1 MHAVKCTTA
10 KKDSF
15 SCNPA
20 LGGAFVGVMMETE
33 VYESVVREHKDRVF
47 SYAVWMLREREDAR
61 DVAQEALIRLWKHRD
76 QVKPASAR
84 AWLLTTTH
92 RLCLDRLRHR
102 KRWQELPLD
111 VPGAEQAT
119 REASPERLAAAY
131 EAVSEVGR
139 ALGELGPQDRAVVVL
154 REIEGL
160 GYREIAESLD
170 IPLGTLKARLH
181 RARLRLRHQLID
193 AGVTP

>member
-1 MHAVKCTTA
+1 
-10 KKDSF
+10 
-15 SCNPA
+15 
-20 LGGAFVGVMMETE
+20 MMNTE

-47 SYAVWMLREREDAR
+47 SYAVWMLREREDSR
-61 DVAQEALIRLWKHRD
+61 DVAQEALIRLWKHRE
-76 QVKPASAR
+76 QVKPESAR

-102 KRWQELPLD
+102 KRWQERPLE

-119 REASPERLAAAY
+119 NAASPERQAAAF
-131 EAVSEVGR
+131 EAVGEVGR

>member
-1 MHAVKCTTA
+1 
-10 KKDSF
+10 
-15 SCNPA
+15 
-20 LGGAFVGVMMETE
+20 METAD
-33 VYESVVREHKDRVF
+33 YEAVVREHKDRVF
-47 SYAVWMLREREDAR
+47 SYAIWMLREREDSR
-61 DVAQEALIRLWKHRD
+61 DVTQEALIRLWKHRD
-76 QVKPASAR
+76 RVVPEAAR
-84 AWLLTTTH
+84 SWLLTTTH

-102 KRWQELPLD
+102 KRWRETTLEA
-111 VPGAEQAT
+111 PGAEQPTA
-119 REASPERLAAAY
+119 EAGPERQAAAF
-131 EAVSEVGR
+131 EAVGEVGR

-181 RARLRLRHQLID
+181 RARLRLRNQLMS